1 MDVFEKLAKINGW
14 QLYIDWQQTFNFEM
28 QGITAPT
35 RLIPDEIL
43 LDIVL
48 SNGLKSYILENNFD
62 SQDEI
67 KEFIFDTINLTLNSK
82 AFSEK
87 KTREVFPLLANFF
100 YYCQKIDRGGS
111 KDRESEKIAEQ
122 CWYGEMAAKRLNER
136 INKMF
141 SIEPDKIIF
150 DEVVLKI
157 KDIWDYSD
165 IEIDS
170 LRYFVCQSKDRG
182 RTINPSQN
190 KQIYLWSKTKETG
203 KTSIARAIVSILNGE
218 HNTHD
223 ASKFESTLGR
233 ELQYGAHDLPLAATY
248 NAVILDEAMPN
259 DSKKVYGQLKA
270 MLTSSGCDYNPK
282 FNTTIHVEC
291 HRNYIFTSNNCI
303 SDYIKDDSDRR
314 FVIVEPKKKPKQ
326 IEFSEIY
333 DIWKLFCIHA
343 TPRLSWAKWYSEFQH
358 VEGQESKQIEENKAN
373 IINHTSILKE
383 LTDSDKYVVTLGFFC
398 KKLTN
403 SETPPTEIKRN
414 IKASC
419 IELFGNPI
427 QKGGSTWKKSDVL
440 KVIQDNTQK
449 ENDPLTTTQEETT
462 LPF

>member
-1 MDVFEKLAKINGW
+1 MNVYEKLAKINGW
-14 QLYIDWQQTFNFEM
+14 ELFCTWEDTFNNEM
-28 QGITAPT
+28 EGISNKMA
-35 RLIPDEIL
+35 LIPNEII

-62 SQDEI
+62 SQNEI

-82 AFSEK
+82 SFSER
-87 KTREVFPLLANFF
+87 KTRETFPLLSNFF
-100 YYCQKIDRGGS
+100 YYCQKLDRSGT

-122 CWYGEMAAKRLNER
+122 CWYGEMAAKRLNDR

-141 SIEPDKIIF
+141 SQEPNEAIF
-150 DEVVLKI
+150 NDVVLRI
-157 KDIWDYSD
+157 KDIWSYSN

-170 LRYFVCQSKDRG
+170 LRYFVCQAKDRG

-190 KQIYLWSKTKETG
+190 KQLYLWSKTKETG
-203 KTSIARAIVSILNGE
+203 KTSVARAIISILNGE
-218 HNTHD
+218 PNTNN
-223 ASKFESTLGR
+223 ASKFESDLSK

-259 DSKKVYGQLKA
+259 DSKKVYGQLKSV
-270 MLTSSGCDYNPK
+270 LTSSGCDYNPK

-314 FVIVEPKKKPKQ
+314 FIIVEPKHKPKQ

-343 TPRLSWAKWYSEFQH
+343 TPRLSWAKWYAEFAH
-358 VEGQESKQIEENKAN
+358 IDGQETKQIDENKEN
-373 IINHTSILKE
+373 IINHVSILQE
-383 LTDSDKYVVTLGFFC
+383 LENSDKYVVTIGFFC

-403 SETPPTEIKRN
+403 SETPPVEVKKN
-414 IKASC
+414 IKLAC
-419 IELFGNPI
+419 IELFGKPQAKSN
-427 QKGGSTWKKSDVL
+427 STWKKSDVL
-440 KVIQDNTQK
+440 RIIRDNTTTS
-449 ENDPLTTTQEETT
+449 NDLVEPIETQ